1 MILKRDPTKALQLG
15 FLTLLIFSTIL
26 IAFWI
31 MDLANMANDDRERIV
46 ALYEADALAVTAMLA
61 EAAERLP
68 GLMPHLEIDPINNT
82 ASVKMEAVQTLH
94 DRASSKINRY
104 TWEGG
109 FFLLVLLG
117 GMTVLTRTIRHDT
130 ELRKRQ
136 QNFLAAVSHEFKSPL
151 ASMRLS
157 AETLVMRTD
166 DSDTRRLGQR
176 MLADGER
183 LLRMVDNLLD
193 TTRIEDGKLKLIS
206 EPISL
211 LEAVQAS
218 TAESHERALISGI
231 NIRIQI
237 ADDLRIVADR
247 TTLETVLRN
256 LMDNAIKACAAGN
269 GTYVEVSGKRLEGF
283 IKFSVQDDGLGFPPE
298 DAAMIFEK
306 FYRLG
311 DELRRSTPGT
321 GLGLYIVR
329 QLVALSGAQIMAES
343 KGPGKGAT
351 INVIWPIAEMT

>member
-31 MDLANMANDDRERIV
+31 MDLANMANDDRDRIV
-46 ALYEADALAVTAMLA
+46 ALYEADALAVTTMLS

-68 GLMPHLEIDPINNT
+68 DLMPHLEINPINNT

-166 DSDTRRLGQR
+166 DADTKRLGQR
-176 MLADGER
+176 ILVDGER

-218 TAESHERALISGI
+218 AAESHERALISGI

-256 LMDNAIKACAAGN
+256 LMDNAIKACTAGN

-283 IKFSVQDDGLGFPPE
+283 IQFSVQDDGLGFPPE

-329 QLVALSGAQIMAES
+329 QLVTLSGAQIKAES

>member
-1 MILKRDPTKALQLG
+1 MTLKRDPTKALQFG
-15 FLTLLIFSTIL
+15 FLTLLIFSTVL
-26 IAFWI
+26 ISFWI
-31 MDLANMANDDRERIV
+31 MDLAGTANDDRDRIV
-46 ALYEADALAVTAMLA
+46 ALYEADAIAVTAALA

-68 GLMPHLEIDPINNT
+68 DLMPHLEINPTTST
-82 ASVKMEAVQTLH
+82 ASVRLEAVQILH

-136 QNFLAAVSHEFKSPL
+136 QNFLAAISHEFKSPL

-157 AETLVMRTD
+157 AETLVMRTN
-166 DSDTRRLGQR
+166 DSDVKRLGKR
-176 MLADGER
+176 ILIDGER

-193 TTRIEDGKLKLIS
+193 TTRIEDGKLTLKN

-211 LEAVQAS
+211 QEITQATS
-218 TAESHERALISGI
+218 IELHERALISGI
-231 NIRIQI
+231 DIQIQI
-237 ADDLRIVADR
+237 AANLNIVADR

-256 LMDNAIKACAAGN
+256 LMDNAIKACAAGS
-269 GTYVEVSGKRLEGF
+269 GTYVEVSGKRLGKF
-283 IKFSVQDDGLGFPPE
+283 IQFSVKDDGVGFPPE
-298 DAAMIFEK
+298 DAVMIFEK
-306 FYRLG
+306 FYRIG

-329 QLVALSGAQIMAES
+329 QLIALSGTQIKAES
-343 KGPGKGAT
+343 EGPGKGAT
-351 INVIWPIAEMT
+351 IKVIWPIAEMP

>member
-1 MILKRDPTKALQLG
+1 MILKRDPTKALQFG
-15 FLTLLIFSTIL
+15 FLTLLIFSTVL

-31 MDLANMANDDRERIV
+31 ADLASMANDDRDRIV
-46 ALYEADALAVTAMLA
+46 ALYEADALAVTTILA
-61 EAAERLP
+61 DAAERLP
-68 GLMPHLEIDPINNT
+68 NLMPHLEIDPINKT
-82 ASVKMEAVQTLH
+82 ASVKMEAVQTLY

-117 GMTVLTRTIRHDT
+117 GMSVLTRTIRHDT

-157 AETLVMRTD
+157 AETLVMRID
-166 DSDTRRLGQR
+166 DDDTRRLGQR
-176 MLADGER
+176 ILVDGER

-193 TTRIEDGKLKLIS
+193 TTRIEDGKLKLKS

-211 LEAVQAS
+211 LEAVQAIA
-218 TAESHERALISGI
+218 AESHERALISGV
-231 NIRIQI
+231 NIRIQV
-237 ADDLRIVADR
+237 AEDLRIVADR

-256 LMDNAIKACAAGN
+256 LMDNAIKACAAGD

-283 IKFSVQDDGLGFPPE
+283 IQFSVQDDGLGFPPE

-329 QLVALSGAQIMAES
+329 QLVALSEAQIKAES

>member
-31 MDLANMANDDRERIV
+31 MDLANMANDDRDRIV

-68 GLMPHLEIDPINNT
+68 DLMPHLEIDPINNT

-94 DRASSKINRY
+94 HRASSKINRY

-166 DSDTRRLGQR
+166 DSNMRRLGQR
-176 MLADGER
+176 MIADGER

-256 LMDNAIKACAAGN
+256 LMDNAIKACTAGN

-351 INVIWPIAEMT
+351 INVIWPIAEMK

>member
-1 MILKRDPTKALQLG
+1 MILRRDPTKALQFG
-15 FLTLLIFSTIL
+15 FLTLLIFSTVL

-31 MDLANMANDDRERIV
+31 MDLAGMANDDRDRIV
-46 ALYEADALAVTAMLA
+46 ALYEADALAVTAVLA
-61 EAAERLP
+61 ETAERLP
-68 GLMPHLEIDPINNT
+68 DLMPHLEIDPTTST
-82 ASVKMEAVQTLH
+82 ASVRMEAVQTLH

-157 AETLVMRTD
+157 SETLVMRT
-166 DSDTRRLGQR
+166 SDPDAKRLGQR
-176 MLADGER
+176 ILIDGER

-193 TTRIEDGKLKLIS
+193 TTRIEEGKLELKK
-206 EPISL
+206 EPLSL
-211 LEAVQAS
+211 QDVAQA
-218 TAESHERALISGI
+218 TAIELHERAAVSGI
-231 NIRIQI
+231 DIQI
-237 ADDLRIVADR
+237 QVAADLSIVADR
-247 TTLETVLRN
+247 TSLETVLRN

-269 GTYVEVSGKRLEGF
+269 GTYVEVSGKRLGHF
-283 IKFSVQDDGLGFPPE
+283 IQFSVEDDGLGFPPE
-298 DAAMIFEK
+298 DAAIIFEK

-329 QLVALSGAQIMAES
+329 QLVTLSGAQIKAES
-343 KGPGKGAT
+343 EGPGKGAT
-351 INVIWPIAEMT
+351 IKVIWPIAEMA

>member
-31 MDLANMANDDRERIV
+31 MDLAKMANDDRDRIV
-46 ALYEADALAVTAMLA
+46 ALYDADALAVTTMLA
-61 EAAERLP
+61 EEAERLP
-68 GLMPHLEIDPINNT
+68 DLMPHLEIDSINNT
-82 ASVKMEAVQTLH
+82 ASVKIEAVQTLH

-176 MLADGER
+176 MLADGES

-193 TTRIEDGKLKLIS
+193 TTRIEAGKLKLIS
-206 EPISL
+206 
-211 LEAVQAS
+211 
-218 TAESHERALISGI
+218 
-231 NIRIQI
+231 
-237 ADDLRIVADR
+237 
-247 TTLETVLRN
+247 
-256 LMDNAIKACAAGN
+256 
-269 GTYVEVSGKRLEGF
+269 
-283 IKFSVQDDGLGFPPE
+283 
-298 DAAMIFEK
+298 
-306 FYRLG
+306 
-311 DELRRSTPGT
+311 
-321 GLGLYIVR
+321 
-329 QLVALSGAQIMAES
+329 
-343 KGPGKGAT
+343 
-351 INVIWPIAEMT
+351 

>member
-1 MILKRDPTKALQLG
+1 M
-15 FLTLLIFSTIL
+15 
-26 IAFWI
+26 
-31 MDLANMANDDRERIV
+31 
-46 ALYEADALAVTAMLA
+46 
-61 EAAERLP
+61 
-68 GLMPHLEIDPINNT
+68 
-82 ASVKMEAVQTLH
+82 
-94 DRASSKINRY
+94 
-104 TWEGG
+104 
-109 FFLLVLLG
+109 LVLLG

-166 DSDTRRLGQR
+166 DADTRRLGQR
-176 MLADGER
+176 MLVDGER

-351 INVIWPIAEMT
+351 INVIWPIAEMK

>member
-31 MDLANMANDDRERIV
+31 MDLAKMANDDRDRIV
-46 ALYEADALAVTAMLA
+46 ALYEADALAVTTMLA
-61 EAAERLP
+61 EEAERLP
-68 GLMPHLEIDPINNT
+68 DLMPHLEIDSINNT
-82 ASVKMEAVQTLH
+82 ASVKIEAVQTLH

-166 DSDTRRLGQR
+166 DADTRRLGQR
-176 MLADGER
+176 MLVDGER

-311 DELRRSTPGT
+311 DELRRSTSGT

-329 QLVALSGAQIMAES
+329 QLVALSGAQIKAES